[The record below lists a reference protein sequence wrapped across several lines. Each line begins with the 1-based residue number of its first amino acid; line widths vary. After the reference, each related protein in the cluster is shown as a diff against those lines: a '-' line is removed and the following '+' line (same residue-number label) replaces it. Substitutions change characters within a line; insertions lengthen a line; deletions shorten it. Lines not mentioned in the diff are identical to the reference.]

1 MSAQELDD
9 NSLIDTWALVRNLFS
24 REEYHLQQ
32 IARLER
38 SLANAGHRNHQDRTA
53 YNSLYQHYESL
64 YQAYTDLQAE
74 HQRLKKELATL
85 QHQYC
90 HKQDQ
95 SSDVQSAQAGELEQT
110 PRTVH

>member
-1 MSAQELDD
+1 MSAQELAD

-53 YNSLYQHYESL
+53 YNSLHQQYESL

-74 HQRLKKELATL
+74 HERLKQELATL
-85 QHQYC
+85 QRQCC
-90 HKQDQ
+90 HKQDH
-95 SSDVQSAQAGELEQT
+95 SPNVESAQAGA
-110 PRTVH
+110 